1 MKRKIKKIFTIIL
14 VLLLLLQINSF
25 ATLRPSEINGDTSI
39 AGESEITNVAG
50 NILGVI
56 DFGGTVLAIVAITII
71 GIQYM
76 KSSLEQKAQYKEKL
90 IPYAIGC
97 LLLFAAPKIAKL
109 VYNIATKI

>member
-1 MKRKIKKIFTIIL
+1 MKRKIIKTL
-14 VLLLLLQINSF
+14 VIVLMIMLLLQTISF
-25 ATLRPSEINGDTSI
+25 ATLRPSEIDGNTTI
-39 AGESEITNVAG
+39 AGEPEITTLAENV
-50 NILGVI
+50 LGVI
-56 DFGGTVLAIVAITII
+56 DLGGTVLAIVVIIII

-76 KSSLEQKAQYKEKL
+76 KASLEQKAQYKEKL

>member
-1 MKRKIKKIFTIIL
+1 MKRKIVKTLTIIL
-14 VLLLLLQINSF
+14 IIMLLLQVNSF
-25 ATLRPSEINGDTSI
+25 AELRPSQINGNTTI
-39 AGESEITNVAG
+39 AGEGEITTVAG
-50 NILGVI
+50 RILGVI
-56 DFGGTVLAIVAITII
+56 DWGGTVLAIVAITII

-76 KSSLEQKAQYKEKL
+76 KASLEQKAQYKEKL

>member
-1 MKRKIKKIFTIIL
+1 MKRKIVKILAVVLIIM
-14 VLLLLLQINSF
+14 LLLQINSF
-25 ATLRPSEINGDTSI
+25 ATFRPNEINGDTTISN
-39 AGESEITNVAG
+39 EEEITNVAG
-50 NILGVI
+50 NVLGVI
-56 DFGGTVLAIVAITII
+56 DFGGTVIAIAIITII